1 MMAFS
6 RLIRAKMWIKEKTPE
21 TVEATEKVQMLAKSM
36 SEIPTYALLTT
47 NQYIEQMKI
56 LIAILSELTKE
67 VD

>member
-1 MMAFS
+1 MS
-6 RLIRAKMWIKEKTPE
+6 KMWRKEKIPE
-21 TVEATEKVQMLAKSM
+21 TVQTTEKVQMLAKSM